1 MKHSIIKS
9 IAAVIASAGI
19 LSAEAVPAYPK
30 PITVMQPDGTCVT
43 VRLRGD
49 ERLNWMETTDGY
61 TLLRDGAGF
70 ITFAKTDRNGF
81 LAPSSLRYDGS
92 SARAKAEGIVPG
104 LRFNADQRRA
114 AMQRHAP
121 TSRKTAMKAGAP
133 QTDFMVDASF
143 PTTGKRKL
151 LVLLVNFSDTETSYT
166 QQQFDDMMNK
176 EGYGGIGSF
185 RDYYK
190 QQSYGQLDIDVT
202 VTDWIKLPKTKG
214 NYGPDGAPYI
224 IYDALSIASQ
234 TIDLSQFDN
243 DGDGILDGL
252 AVIHQGAGQEM
263 SGKSEDI
270 WSHSSTIYGQTFN
283 GISVRRY
290 TIEPEIL
297 AKDNRMATIGVICHE
312 FGHALGA
319 PDFYDTDY
327 SASGGEYCGTGV
339 WDLLGSGA
347 WLGDYGDRPSG
358 INGWQKYIFGWVNP
372 VTLDESTV
380 VTDMPAADAEPV
392 AYRMETGLPGDYFYM
407 ENRQQTGCF
416 DASLPGHGL
425 VVYHVNEGLIRA
437 GLSTN
442 DFNAGFPQ
450 GIYTVCSSAAAEP
463 DNNASSYGNVNSAA
477 APFPGSGSIKEFSD
491 RTLPSTHSKDGR
503 FAYRSISGITDADGK
518 VGFTFTREAEPP
530 KPASLKATT
539 ASGSVMLSWQKPEN
553 AETPVYYTVYR
564 NNTMIGTTSQTA
576 YTDEKPEGGKLLTYQ
591 VDASYESNLISHPS
605 QVKIMVPANR
615 VTGVTA
621 TVTGQDVKIDWTT
634 DNRLMWAANDM
645 GKLTQQDVK
654 ADVVA
659 YANRFSAENLATY
672 VGGKITRMGFLPM
685 QGPSEIAVN
694 LKIYEADAG
703 STDATLVSE
712 RAAKE
717 FANGQLRDLKL
728 TQPVTIKSGKDYW
741 VAVECRATKGVVTV
755 ACDKN
760 AVVDGFGNC
769 LITDG
774 RPTTLPDATG
784 NFYVS
789 ATVTMPADATASDIL
804 TNPDED
810 ADPAFDFWFPKGY
823 AVFWDNGVVART
835 TGRSALIRNAA
846 TGTHIYKVASL
857 FRGDNMSGS
866 MTGEVSVGTSAINS
880 AGASGSSTA
889 IMIDGCQG
897 EISVKGFS
905 GKVKVTDLYGN
916 ILAHAQC
923 SGSMSIAMQPGIYV
937 VTLTNAATRYTRKIT
952 VY

>member
-1 MKHSIIKS
+1 
-9 IAAVIASAGI
+9 
-19 LSAEAVPAYPK
+19 
-30 PITVMQPDGTCVT
+30 
-43 VRLRGD
+43 
-49 ERLNWMETTDGY
+49 
-61 TLLRDGAGF
+61 
-70 ITFAKTDRNGF
+70 
-81 LAPSSLRYDGS
+81 
-92 SARAKAEGIVPG
+92 
-104 LRFNADQRRA
+104 
-114 AMQRHAP
+114 
-121 TSRKTAMKAGAP
+121 
-133 QTDFMVDASF
+133 
-143 PTTGKRKL
+143 
-151 LVLLVNFSDTETSYT
+151 
-166 QQQFDDMMNK
+166 
-176 EGYGGIGSF
+176 
-185 RDYYK
+185 
-190 QQSYGQLDIDVT
+190 
-202 VTDWIKLPKTKG
+202 
-214 NYGPDGAPYI
+214 
-224 IYDALSIASQ
+224 
-234 TIDLSQFDN
+234 
-243 DGDGILDGL
+243 
-252 AVIHQGAGQEM
+252 
-263 SGKSEDI
+263 
-270 WSHSSTIYGQTFN
+270 
-283 GISVRRY
+283 
-290 TIEPEIL
+290 
-297 AKDNRMATIGVICHE
+297 
-312 FGHALGA
+312 
-319 PDFYDTDY
+319 
-327 SASGGEYCGTGV
+327 
-339 WDLLGSGA
+339 
-347 WLGDYGDRPSG
+347 
-358 INGWQKYIFGWVNP
+358 
-372 VTLDESTV
+372 
-380 VTDMPAADAEPV
+380 
-392 AYRMETGLPGDYFYM
+392 
-407 ENRQQTGCF
+407 
-416 DASLPGHGL
+416 
-425 VVYHVNEGLIRA
+425 
-437 GLSTN
+437 
-442 DFNAGFPQ
+442 
-450 GIYTVCSSAAAEP
+450 
-463 DNNASSYGNVNSAA
+463 
-477 APFPGSGSIKEFSD
+477 
-491 RTLPSTHSKDGR
+491 
-503 FAYRSISGITDADGK
+503 
-518 VGFTFTREAEPP
+518 
-530 KPASLKATT
+530 
-539 ASGSVMLSWQKPEN
+539 MLSWQKPEN

-564 NNTMIGTTSQTA
+564 NNSMIGTTSQTA

-685 QGPSEIAVN
+685 QGPSEITVN

-774 RPTTLPDATG
+774 RPTTLPDAMG

-789 ATVTMPADATASDIL
+789 ATVTMPADATASDIP

-810 ADPAFDFWFPKGY
+810 ADPALDFWFPKGY
-823 AVFWDNGVVART
+823 AVFWDNDVVART

-866 MTGEVSVGTSAINS
+866 MTGEVTVGTSAINS
-880 AGASGSSTA
+880 AGASGSSA
-889 IMIDGCQG
+889 PIMIDGSQG
-897 EISVKGFS
+897 EISVKGFC
-905 GKVKVTDLYGN
+905 GKIKVTDLYGN

-937 VTLTNAATRYTRKIT
+937 VTLTDAATRYTRKIT